1 LVKGSVGMS
10 KSQTKLLGLL
20 VVIIAAVA
28 VVVSLIGDR
37 SLRAADGAG
46 PVGFVHSARIIA
58 AVERSDEYAK
68 AQKEYEEFAQ
78 KLQKEYQSQAEG
90 LDEESKRKKL
100 SELEMKLA
108 EKQIELNKPF
118 QDKIQKAIEEVAK
131 SEGCSVV
138 LSQRVEFEALLPL
151 IDKDQN
157 IVGTQYA
164 PMSIPVVVAG
174 GKDLTDPVLN
184 KLGVK

>member
-1 LVKGSVGMS
+1 
-10 KSQTKLLGLL
+10 
-20 VVIIAAVA
+20 
-28 VVVSLIGDR
+28 
-37 SLRAADGAG
+37 
-46 PVGFVHSARIIA
+46 
-58 AVERSDEYAK
+58 
-68 AQKEYEEFAQ
+68 
-78 KLQKEYQSQAEG
+78 
-90 LDEESKRKKL
+90 
-100 SELEMKLA
+100 MKLA

-174 GKDLTDPVLN
+174 GKDLTNPVLN